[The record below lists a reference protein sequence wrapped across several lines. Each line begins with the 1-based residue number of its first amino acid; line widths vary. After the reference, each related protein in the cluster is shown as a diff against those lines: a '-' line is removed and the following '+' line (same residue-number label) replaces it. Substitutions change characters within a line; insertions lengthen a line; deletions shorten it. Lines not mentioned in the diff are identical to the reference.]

1 MKASANYIYH
11 EIAGEHYLIPVGTAA
26 EKSRDPI
33 HLSETAAWIWCH
45 IDKKEYLSLE
55 ALAEEMTD
63 DYEVTLTQAGVAI
76 QQFLTALKER
86 GLLEQ

>member
-1 MKASANYIYH
+1 MRASTNYKYR
-11 EIAGEHYLIPVGTAA
+11 EIAGEYYLIPVGTAA

-33 HLSETAAWIWCH
+33 YLSETAAWIWCH

-63 DYEVTLTQAGVAI
+63 DYEVTLTQARIAI
-76 QQFLTALKER
+76 QQFSTALKEL